1 MEDKNIKVSVLVA
14 TYNQEKYIGH
24 TLSSIISQNVNFRYE
39 VLVGEDCS
47 SDKTA
52 SIIAEY
58 AAKYPQII
66 FPYYRKN
73 NLGMFCNLPELMT
86 HAKGQYIAFI
96 EGDDYWIDDYKLQ
109 KQVDFLDANPDY
121 VACFGK
127 CIIVDEKDIRHPE
140 KEEYNAFKRDEGD
153 YTIKDF
159 EKYVLPGQTATS
171 MYRAVGYENLAQKLS
186 EANID
191 TSKMIDRDAVLCMM
205 SVGKM
210 YNIGDE
216 LAAYRHIMDTSSGSW
231 SSKNDNYNA
240 DNVIQYLNGMKH
252 MEKIA
257 KALSLR
263 LDFDERRSYELCKL
277 FDNMDKF
284 SKGDIAKI
292 KKRIKKDYNFI
303 WNYYKSYWNA
313 KMKHRS

>member
-1 MEDKNIKVSVLVA
+1 
-14 TYNQEKYIGH
+14 
-24 TLSSIISQNVNFRYE
+24 
-39 VLVGEDCS
+39 
-47 SDKTA
+47 
-52 SIIAEY
+52 
-58 AAKYPQII
+58 
-66 FPYYRKN
+66 
-73 NLGMFCNLPELMT
+73 
-86 HAKGQYIAFI
+86 
-96 EGDDYWIDDYKLQ
+96 
-109 KQVDFLDANPDY
+109 
-121 VACFGK
+121 
-127 CIIVDEKDIRHPE
+127 
-140 KEEYNAFKRDEGD
+140 
-153 YTIKDF
+153 
-159 EKYVLPGQTATS
+159 
-171 MYRAVGYENLAQKLS
+171 
-186 EANID
+186 
-191 TSKMIDRDAVLCMM
+191 MIDRDAVLCMM